1 MIKLKS
7 MTDVA
12 YKILEKRKHGLAF
25 SKLYEKVATKLEFDE
40 NKKRAKI
47 AQFYTD
53 LSLDKR
59 FSSLK
64 DNKWELTSHLKFE
77 QTYIN
82 TDEYNLD
89 DEEDEIEN
97 IDEEDN
103 FKKEDEEYLEEEFED
118 IKKLKKEIKPEL
130 GI

>member
-1 MIKLKS
+1 MAELKS

-12 YKILEKRKHGLAF
+12 YRILEKRKSGLAF
-25 SKLYEKVATKLEFDE
+25 SKLYEKVALKLEFDE
-40 NKKRAKI
+40 AKKRAKI
-47 AQFYTD
+47 SQFYTD

-64 DNKWELTSHLKFE
+64 DNKWELTAHLKFE

-89 DEEDEIEN
+89 DEEDES
-97 IDEEDN
+97 DDYSSEEN
-103 FKKEDEEYLEEEFED
+103 FKKDDDDYIEEDFED
-118 IKKLKKEIKPEL
+118 IKKLKNEIKPEL
-130 GI
+130 DA